1 MVDEHKN
8 QVEGTISDIKGIG
21 KPEIKALTEFF
32 ADVSMEMNWKQVEV
46 RKGQVYLVPE
56 ALGTRKGLVFL
67 RNGLYLGEIRKD
79 RFEPSQS
86 FAMALKKKEYMA
98 VIDLDYSDV
107 RVEKYLRGETLEVDD
122 IVERNLQKAEEM
134 HNAKAMK
141 KRLEK
146 GWQLVCVNGY
156 PLGWGKLVNGTL
168 KNKYHAGWRMKY

>member
-1 MVDEHKN
+1 M
-8 QVEGTISDIKGIG
+8 
-21 KPEIKALTEFF
+21 KALTDFF
-32 ADVSMEMNWKQVEV
+32 VDVTMEMDWKQVEV

-56 ALGTRKGLVFL
+56 ALGIRKGLIFL

-86 FAMALKKKEYMA
+86 FAMALKKNEYAA
-98 VIDLDYSDV
+98 VMDLDYSDI

-122 IVERNLQKAEEM
+122 LAERNIQEAE
-134 HNAKAMK
+134 KSGTKKVSK

-168 KNKYHAGWRMKY
+168 KNKYHAGWRMK

>member
-1 MVDEHKN
+1 M
-8 QVEGTISDIKGIG
+8 
-21 KPEIKALTEFF
+21 TEFF

-56 ALGTRKGLVFL
+56 ALGARKGLVFL

-98 VIDLDYSDV
+98 VIDLDYSDM
-107 RVEKYLRGETLEVDD
+107 RVEKYLRGETLDVDD
-122 IVERNLQKAEEM
+122 IVAKNLQAASEADLPKAVR
-134 HNAKAMK
+134 